1 MCFNFLISIQLPLKR
16 AHIEVSML
24 KLNKVYI
31 YIGKKLKDPRLIY
44 ESPLSPQPIE
54 LEQSSFQQ
62 IKEKGF
68 NINVLT
74 LELLI

>member
-31 YIGKKLKDPRLIY
+31 YIGKKLIY
-44 ESPLSPQPIE
+44 ELPNLSKDGH
-54 LEQSSFQQ
+54 SFS
-62 IKEKGF
+62 
-68 NINVLT
+68 
-74 LELLI
+74 